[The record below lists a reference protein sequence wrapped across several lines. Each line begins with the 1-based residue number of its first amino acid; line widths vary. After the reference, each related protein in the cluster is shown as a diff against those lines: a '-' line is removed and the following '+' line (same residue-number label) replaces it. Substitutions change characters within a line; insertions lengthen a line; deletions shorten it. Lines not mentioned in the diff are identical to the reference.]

1 MASPAP
7 QWFAERA
14 PLGRSDV
21 TVTRL
26 GLGTAPLA
34 GLFTEVAED
43 QAAATLE
50 AAWAAGVR
58 YFDTAPHYGAGLAE
72 RRLGTFLAGRPGAE
86 FAVST
91 KVGRLLLPGEPPPGS
106 EGFFYDD
113 PGVVRVRDYSAEGVY
128 RSLAESLERSG
139 LDSFEI
145 VLIHDPDHHW
155 KEAVT
160 GAYPAPARLRAGDE
174 TGVHTP
180 LRDTGM
186 TKADVRAVSRLWN
199 LPTWDKP
206 ATPCLA
212 SRVRYGLTIT
222 PARLARVQRAEAAVR
237 TWLTDTGTPTHDL
250 RVRDLGDTGRIEL
263 DPHLAHRPEIG
274 PALTEIV
281 RAAGFDNAELAVF
294 RSGNLNH
301 EPTRRTGGQV
311 QRAADPGEQVVFPGS
326 PAGRRRGV
334 RCGRGGSGSRRGRC
348 PSDSPCG
355 VRTGRSAAD
364 RRTGTRGCHRNR
376 WRVECAVV
384 ARRRSRVRSPV
395 GCGRGAGRRPTVGR
409 VAFDHAAAAPAVGG
423 GGVVVVDPLPVPDL
437 PAGSAAGQTLGEQ
450 PPHDRCR
457 LGVGLGTATPRAATG
472 LSGVEEHLHNAPS
485 PAITSEATSTCHA
498 FEVSGSWCS
507 MVEVR
512 PGTSDQRVQSSGNAC
527 VSRR

>member
-1 MASPAP
+1 M
-7 QWFAERA
+7 
-14 PLGRSDV
+14 D
-21 TVTRL
+21 T
-26 GLGTAPLA
+26 GTAAARLVDHLRAIGP
-34 GLFTEVAED
+34 VAVAFSGGAD
-43 QAAATLE
+43 SALVLAAAARATGPDTVLAVTADSASLATTE
-50 AAWAAGVR
+50 LTHAVAFAHHLGVR
-58 YFDTAPHYGAGLAE
+58 HLAPPTTELDNPAYTANGRDRCYFCKSTVLDTITTLARDHGLHAVATGVNADDA
-72 RRLGTFLAGRPGAE
+72 RDPFRPG
-86 FAVST
+86 
-91 KVGRLLLPGEPPPGS
+91 
-106 EGFFYDD
+106 
-113 PGVVRVRDYSAEGVY
+113 
-128 RSLAESLERSG
+128 
-139 LDSFEI
+139 I
-145 VLIHDPDHHW
+145 
-155 KEAVT
+155 
-160 GAYPAPARLRAGDE
+160 RAGDE

-222 PARLARVQRAEAAVR
+222 PARLARVQHAEAAVR